1 MVLVPAIGQRIRD
14 VGVND
19 DHEVSRL
26 PAEALSKQFIGS
38 LGHIGPAAVTDPDER
53 RQGARS
59 PAVREFASKWLEQPQ
74 GARSLLLA
82 EAGDKL
88 LQPLLSRTPVNS
100 ISTIPAVAGHRRPA
114 ARKSSGTRS
123 RFFPG

>member
-1 MVLVPAIGQRIRD
+1 MVLVPAIGQRIQD

-26 PAEALSKQFIGS
+26 PAEALSKQLIGS

-59 PAVREFASKWLEQPQ
+59 PAVREFAGKWLKQPQ
-74 GARSLLLA
+74 STRSLLLA
-82 EAGDKL
+82 EAGDEL
-88 LQPLLSRTPVNS
+88 LQLLLGRHMFSLRR
-100 ISTIPAVAGHRRPA
+100 STEYP
-114 ARKSSGTRS
+114 
-123 RFFPG
+123 